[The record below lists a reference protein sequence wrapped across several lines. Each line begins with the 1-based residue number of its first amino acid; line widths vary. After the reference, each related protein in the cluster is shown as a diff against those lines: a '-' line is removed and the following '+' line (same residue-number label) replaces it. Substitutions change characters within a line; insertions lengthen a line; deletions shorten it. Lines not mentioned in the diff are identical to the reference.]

1 MSASPLS
8 SLPISP
14 PDVVPTFEGQA
25 VIVTGASRGIGRS
38 IALAFAQ
45 AGADVVLN
53 YASNTAAAEAAADE
67 LRAHGRRCLLVPGSV
82 ADPRVA
88 ENLRTTALE
97 AFGRIDVLVN
107 NAGINR
113 DGNVMMLRDA
123 AWQEVLGVNLS
134 GAFYCCRAV
143 LPTMVAQGRG
153 VILNMTS
160 TAGLKGRAGQ
170 VNYAA
175 SKGAVIGLTKSLA
188 QEYGRHGVR
197 VNAIAPGFVET
208 DMVAGVLARPEARRG
223 FLEATPLGR
232 FGHPDDVAGA
242 ALYLASPASA
252 YVTGHVLL
260 VNGGL
265 FM

>member
-1 MSASPLS
+1 MSA
-8 SLPISP
+8 
-14 PDVVPTFEGQA
+14 VPVPVPAAAAFEGQA

-38 IALAFAQ
+38 IATAFARG
-45 AGADVVLN
+45 GADVVLN
-53 YASNTAAAEAAADE
+53 YASNREAAESAADE
-67 LRAHGRRCLLVPGSV
+67 VRACGRRCLTVPGSV
-82 ADPRVA
+82 AEPRVA
-88 ENLRTTALE
+88 EALRDAALG
-97 AFGRIDVLVN
+97 AFGHIDVLVN

-123 AWQEVLGVNLS
+123 AWHEVLGVNLS

-143 LPTMVAQGRG
+143 LPTMLAQGSG

-175 SKGAVIGLTKSLA
+175 TKGALIGLTKSLA
-188 QEYGRHGVR
+188 QEYGRRGVR

-208 DMVAGVLARPEARRG
+208 DMVAGLLARPEARRG
-223 FLEATPLGR
+223 FLEATPVGR
-232 FGHPDDVAGA
+232 FGHPDDIAGA
-242 ALYLASPASA
+242 ALYLASPAAA